1 MLMLVLVTQYS
12 DTTKEIGTNDKG
24 NTIFDF
30 SFGQHGRRSLP
41 ADAGAVIGDQNGESW
56 AVEPFAASKAS
67 NISVTGTGTRLG
79 FDFPGGST

>member
-12 DTTKEIGTNDKG
+12 DTTKEIGANDKG
-24 NTIFDF
+24 NTI
-30 SFGQHGRRSLP
+30 SMSHSPSYGRRSLP

-79 FDFPGGST
+79 FDFPGSST